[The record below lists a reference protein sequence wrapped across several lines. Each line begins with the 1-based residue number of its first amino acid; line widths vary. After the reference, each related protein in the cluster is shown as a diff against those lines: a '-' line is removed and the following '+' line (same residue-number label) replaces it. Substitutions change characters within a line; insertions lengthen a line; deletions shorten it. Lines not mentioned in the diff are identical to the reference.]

1 MTAFSVG
8 LEGKKPEYV
17 VKKLFEK
24 IVKDFLDL
32 IILAKLHE
40 EPAGLSGYD
49 LISYIQVRYGFLISS
64 GKYDEAVF
72 SGVTYHYYRKP
83 KRFSGLQNQVHKSE
97 NPNDRFL
104 CTKSGDISRQPS
116 SFSLVLC
123 CIYVF
128 LVSHACRDKL
138 ALEVVA

>member
-64 GKYDEAVF
+64 GTVYSLLYTLERYRLIEGLWFERKRVYKLTPKGNGVF
-72 SGVTYHYYRKP
+72 VAALASQDKVKGLLGLI
-83 KRFSGLQNQVHKSE
+83 FSPEKTEG
-97 NPNDRFL
+97 
-104 CTKSGDISRQPS
+104 C
-116 SFSLVLC
+116 
-123 CIYVF
+123 
-128 LVSHACRDKL
+128 
-138 ALEVVA
+138 